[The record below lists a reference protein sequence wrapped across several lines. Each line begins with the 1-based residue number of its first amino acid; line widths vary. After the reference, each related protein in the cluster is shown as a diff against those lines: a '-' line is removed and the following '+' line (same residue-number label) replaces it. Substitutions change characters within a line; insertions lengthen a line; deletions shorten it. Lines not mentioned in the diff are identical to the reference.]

1 MRVRASAALGIAAL
15 SLAACG
21 GGSDEGAAPS
31 GASIKT
37 IQIGETEYK
46 LAPAAVQVDKPGVYT
61 FHVVNNGRTRARAVK
76 SSGNV
81 THALEVEGNGVE
93 AKTDDL
99 SPGSSVDLKV
109 DLASAGDYEVYCPID
124 SHKDMGME
132 ARLTVGGGTGS
143 SETSTSG
150 GYSY

>member
-61 FHVVNNGRTRARAVK
+61 FHVVNNGHL
-76 SSGNV
+76 

-99 SPGSSVDLKV
+99 SLGSSADLKV
-109 DLASAGDYEVYCPID
+109 DLTSAGDYEVYCPID